1 MRIRKRKGRE
11 GIQEGDLTPMIDMTF
26 QLIAFF
32 MVLINFAQS
41 EQNDKVQ
48 LPVSDLAKPPR
59 EAMEYPITIHVT
71 ATGTAIIGGRE
82 VPGIGLK
89 PLLQNEAT
97 VLRAMTLGP
106 SDASIILRGHREVAT
121 GKIQDIIKICQEQG
135 FESFT
140 LRAKENL

>member
-1 MRIRKRKGRE
+1 MRIRKRKDA

-32 MVLINFAQS
+32 MVLINFTQS

-48 LPVSDLAKPPR
+48 LPVSDLAKPPK

-71 ATGTAIIGGRE
+71 AAGTAIIGGRE

-89 PLLQNEAT
+89 PLLNNEAE
-97 VLRAMTLGP
+97 VLKAMGQSP
-106 SDASIILRGHREVAT
+106 SDASVILRGHREVAT
-121 GKIQDIIKICQEQG
+121 GKIQDIIKICQEVG
-135 FESFT
+135 FDQFT

>member
-1 MRIRKRKGRE
+1 MRIRKKKSE

-32 MVLINFAQS
+32 MVLINFTQS

-48 LPVSDLAKPPR
+48 LPISDLAKPPQ
-59 EAMEYPITIHVT
+59 EAMEFPITIHVT
-71 ATGTAIIGGRE
+71 ASGTAIIGGRE

-89 PLLQNEAT
+89 PLLRNEAQI
-97 VLRAMTLGP
+97 LTLMKHSP
-106 SDASIILRGHREVAT
+106 SDASIVIRGHRETAT
-121 GKIQDIIKICQEQG
+121 GKIQDIIKICQEVG
-135 FESFT
+135 FDQFT